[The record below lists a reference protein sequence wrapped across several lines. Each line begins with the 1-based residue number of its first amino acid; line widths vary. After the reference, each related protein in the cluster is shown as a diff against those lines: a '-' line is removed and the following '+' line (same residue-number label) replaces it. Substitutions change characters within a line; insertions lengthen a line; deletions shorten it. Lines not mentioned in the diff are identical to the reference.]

1 MFRLLK
7 LEDTEKFY
15 AYFARV
21 IFEGHPIAIHP
32 PPLGRRRRRLSHP
45 KANRIPQ
52 VLPRRVL
59 ISPPVSIA
67 TLVSVYPC

>member
-1 MFRLLK
+1 LLK

-15 AYFARV
+15 ADFARV
-21 IFEGHPIAIHP
+21 IFVGHPIAMHP
-32 PPLGRRRRRLSHP
+32 PPLGRRRRRRLSHP